1 MKNSLYISYLFWG
14 LLTTAVN
21 IGVYYLFTA
30 MLGIPY
36 LISNLLAWFISV
48 TFAFFT
54 NKYFV
59 FDKSNKR
66 GIIKEYMLFF
76 SSRIF
81 TGILDMGMM
90 YLLVSLLSFDDV
102 ISKILVN
109 VFVIV
114 ANFLISKHI
123 IFK

>member
-1 MKNSLYISYLFWG
+1 MKHNLYISYLFWG

-21 IGVYYLFTA
+21 IGGYYLFTA
-30 MLGIPY
+30 ILGIPY
-36 LISNLLAWFISV
+36 LISNLLAWFLSV

-59 FDKSNKR
+59 FERSDNRS
-66 GIIKEYMLFF
+66 IIKEYVLFL
-76 SSRIF
+76 SSRVF
-81 TGILDMGMM
+81 TGIMDMGMM
-90 YLLVSLLSFDDV
+90 YILVSLISFDDV

-109 VFVIV
+109 VLVIT
-114 ANFLISKHI
+114 ANFLISKHV